1 MGEIP
6 FYDKVMRSDLIPNFV
21 LCMPK
26 KLKLLGRIASD
37 KFLDNVNPTRLN
49 GRDVVIVSFVPVE
62 THSEAYFSLINNMKL
77 KGRVIVVEPFS
88 EAIEKF
94 HLVLLLK
101 DDTVLRDVNLFAPCK
116 DIILLTL
123 ICLSFLICHFL

>member
-1 MGEIP
+1 
-6 FYDKVMRSDLIPNFV
+6 
-21 LCMPK
+21 MPK